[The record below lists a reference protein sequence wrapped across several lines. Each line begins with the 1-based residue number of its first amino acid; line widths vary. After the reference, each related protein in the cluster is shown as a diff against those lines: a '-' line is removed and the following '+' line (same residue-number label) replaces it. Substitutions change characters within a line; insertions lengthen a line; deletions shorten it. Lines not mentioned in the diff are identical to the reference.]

1 MKNDNQDLRVSA
13 RSARLTAGID
23 DESDGPPWHFGGI
36 AVAAGDVLHMDDGT
50 RVLFAGE
57 ELQKAAETQAG
68 EPLTRDHP
76 EDNNGRAK
84 YPPDTDETYG
94 KVQKSGW
101 VATAEGVG
109 YEATTH
115 DEDIARG
122 VQAGSY
128 EVSVHP
134 FFDTEPY
141 DGDEADVKATNIQFG
156 DLSVVGK
163 GDSPSNTVEFGPNQ
177 ALADWTAT
185 ADIGDELTASTDGVD
200 DDLDSDQRG
209 LVEGAVA
216 GALRAIGR
224 LGGAENASLD
234 AEGNPVGPDG
244 EPLGAEG
251 GHGFIRPSAEASGNG
266 PAEPGAD
273 GNTSDMDDNTREQY
287 ISFLTANAGFEKES
301 VANMDD
307 DVLEQT
313 YELAASDAGS
323 DAGGDGGSTEP
334 DPDDDDGGA
343 KTLADM
349 TVPEL
354 GEALRDQGF
363 VTEDNADDIVEQAQ
377 AQATKEDKVEE
388 IVAKSDDWDED
399 DREDLLASADKV
411 VDREHRRV
419 RQGAAATLPPNGGGG
434 ASLVAGAGGEDSA
447 EEYGTGVEGED

>member
-1 MKNDNQDLRVSA
+1 MKNNNQDLRVSA
-13 RSARLTAGID
+13 RSTRLTAGID
-23 DESDGPPWHFGGI
+23 DENDGPPWHFGGI
-36 AVAAGDVLHMDDGT
+36 AVAAGDVLHMDNGT
-50 RVLFAGE
+50 RVLFTDE
-57 ELQKAAETQAG
+57 ELKKAAETQAG

-76 EDNNGRAK
+76 EDNKGRAK
-84 YPPDTDETYG
+84 YPPDTDETFG

-141 DGDEADVKATNIQFG
+141 DGDEADVKATNIAFG

-177 ALADWTAT
+177 ALANWTAT
-185 ADIGDELTASTDGVD
+185 ADIGDELTASADDVDTNLDG
-200 DDLDSDQRG
+200 SQRG

-216 GALRAIGR
+216 GALRAIG
-224 LGGAENASLD
+224 LGSAEDASVD
-234 AEGNPVGPDG
+234 AEGDS
-244 EPLGAEG
+244 LGADEDY
-251 GHGFIRPSAEASGNG
+251 GFTRPSAAASENG

-273 GNTSDMDDNTREQY
+273 DDTSHMDNNTREQY
-287 ISFLTANAGFEKES
+287 ITFLTANAGFDKES

-323 DAGGDGGSTEP
+323 DAGGDGGSTDP
-334 DPDDDDGGA
+334 DPDDDDDDDPQ
-343 KTLADM
+343 TLADM
-349 TVPEL
+349 TVDDL
-354 GEALRDQGF
+354 GEALREQGF
-363 VTEDNADDIVEQAQ
+363 VTEDNAGDIVEQAT
-377 AQATKEDKVEE
+377 AQQSKAEKVDE
-388 IVAKSDDWDED
+388 IVAKSDNFDND
-399 DREDLLASADKV
+399 DREELMASADSLV
-411 VDREHRRV
+411 EREHKRV
-419 RQGAAATLPPNGGGG
+419 RGELAATLPGNAGQAAG
-434 ASLVAGAGGEDSA
+434 LTAGATGSSDA
-447 EEYGTGVEGED
+447 VDEYGTGVKED